1 MRLEK
6 DDAKIGLMVF
16 LTLALFVGF
25 IFQRSVSTI
34 FRRVTL
40 VRVRLENAA
49 DVTVGTE
56 VQLQGLRVGQVD
68 TVGLER
74 DGVQY
79 HFLATLGLRT
89 DILLWEGT
97 KVLVVSKPLG
107 GAYLDLELPPPA
119 ARLEVLRP
127 GTILPASASPSMTS
141 LVDDLT
147 ALVDNLNQ
155 GVVEVRGEFKKKGAG
170 VILDHPG
177 VAKVMASLDASLQS
191 VRGLADDSRKLVQQ
205 GGGTVK
211 ALDRTLDTLQQSLAQ
226 VQTLLTDRRSD
237 LDSIVEHLA
246 GTLKEVE
253 GLTQEIRGV
262 LQQAGPD
269 ADESLKSLDRTLRS
283 TEELLELL
291 KEKPNRVVWGTPT
304 PAEQRAAKDKVEA
317 ARKAQGAKP

>member
-1 MRLEK
+1 
-6 DDAKIGLMVF
+6 
-16 LTLALFVGF
+16 
-25 IFQRSVSTI
+25 
-34 FRRVTL
+34 
-40 VRVRLENAA
+40 
-49 DVTVGTE
+49 
-56 VQLQGLRVGQVD
+56 
-68 TVGLER
+68 
-74 DGVQY
+74 
-79 HFLATLGLRT
+79 
-89 DILLWEGT
+89 
-97 KVLVVSKPLG
+97 
-107 GAYLDLELPPPA
+107 
-119 ARLEVLRP
+119 
-127 GTILPASASPSMTS
+127 MTS